1 MSRYAQYSHGPLLG
15 FIASW
20 ANWISLITLIPIEA
34 VAAVQYMSSWPWSW
48 ANWTHAFLK
57 NGAITTS
64 GLMVVFVFILV
75 FTLLNFWSVK
85 LLTSFTSLI
94 SILKI
99 GVPALTIIMLTVSGF
114 YPQNYGHSIHEFMPY
129 GSAPILPQR
138 RPPGLSFHL
147 THSRPSSI
155 WEAKSKNLGKISVV
169 VFLFHC

>member
-34 VAAVQYMSSWPWSW
+34 VAAVQYMSSWPWAW
-48 ANWTHAFLK
+48 ANWTHSFLK
-57 NGAITTS
+57 GGTITTS
-64 GLMVVFVFILV
+64 GLMIVFMFILV

-114 YPQNYGHSIHEFMPY
+114 YPQIMAIPFMNLCHTDQHLF
-129 GSAPILPQR
+129 LPPHLQ
-138 RPPGLSFHL
+138 PESFSRL
-147 THSRPSSI
+147 TRSR
-155 WEAKSKNLGKISVV
+155 L
-169 VFLFHC
+169 